1 MRLFRKKQVS
11 ASNLKSDVLAARIA
25 GRIIRWQTK
34 IADYLNRKTQ
44 YWNRSSKIILL
55 LMFCIV
61 FGVLCLYLLIHS
73 FHHLN
78 K

>member
-11 ASNLKSDVLAARIA
+11 ASYSKSDVLAARIA
-25 GRIIRWQTK
+25 GRIIRTQIQ

-55 LMFCIV
+55 LVFCIL
-61 FGVLCLYLLIHS
+61 FGTLCLYLLIHS
-73 FHHLN
+73 FHHLTQ
-78 K
+78 